1 MPPTLGSF
9 EIKVYGA
16 PYAVVDGLVKV
27 PNGGLQPKLY
37 KQLAPKN
44 ICGEYLFEDPI
55 NMAKRIE
62 ESIVD
67 IQAER
72 VRSARVYHA

>member
-9 EIKVYGA
+9 EIEVYGS
-16 PYAVVDGLVKV
+16 PYSVVEGLVKV
-27 PNGGLQPKLY
+27 PTGGLQPKLY

-44 ICGEYLFEDPI
+44 SSGEYLFEDPI

-72 VRSARVYHA
+72 VRNA